1 MSDYGTQFNSVA
13 DLVATATKGLYNK
26 IDHMLFKALVACL
39 KSEDYQ
45 AVSVAIDQLVK
56 EKKLISIPPLYF
68 VAKAHPNERA
78 RKKAEV
84 ALTTFNQDK
93 RIAELTEKKEIKVAV
108 TELIK
113 EYGNYKS

>member
-1 MSDYGTQFNSVA
+1 MSDYGAQFNSVA
-13 DLVATATKGLYNK
+13 DLLSTATKGLYNK

-45 AVSVAIDQLVK
+45 AASVAIDQLVK
-56 EKKLISIPPLYF
+56 EQKLISIPPLYF
-68 VAKAHPNERA
+68 VSKAHPNERVQ
-78 RKKAEV
+78 KKALV

-93 RIAELTEKKEIKVAV
+93 RIAELTEGKEIKVAV

-113 EYGNYKS
+113 EYGNYKG

>member
-1 MSDYGTQFNSVA
+1 MSDYGAQFNSVA
-13 DLVATATKGLYNK
+13 DLLSTATKGLYNK

-56 EKKLISIPPLYF
+56 EQKLIGIPPLYF
-68 VAKAHPNERA
+68 VAKAHPNDRA
-78 RKKAEV
+78 RKKAEI
-84 ALTTFNQDK
+84 ALTKFNQDK
-93 RIAELTEKKEIKVAV
+93 RIAELTDGKEIKIAV

-113 EYGNYKS
+113 EYGNYKG